1 MKIFFLILFGYI
13 KNLKINTAPKL
24 KSDSL
29 LKLEKLNINI
39 FNDKRIKIWKI
50 GKK

>member
-1 MKIFFLILFGYI
+1 MISFFKSILKKF
-13 KNLKINTAPKL
+13 NTSPKL
-24 KSDSL
+24 KSDL
-29 LKLEKLNINI
+29 FVKLEKLNINI